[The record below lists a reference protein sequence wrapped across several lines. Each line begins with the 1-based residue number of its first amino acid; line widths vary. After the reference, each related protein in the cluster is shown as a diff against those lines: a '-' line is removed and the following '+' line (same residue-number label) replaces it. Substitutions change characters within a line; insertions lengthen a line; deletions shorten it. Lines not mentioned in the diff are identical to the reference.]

1 MQAND
6 ITYPATV
13 GPIVFGL
20 RTYIAGAGWSGVTVT
35 PKRGTA
41 ATARM
46 VTVRDD
52 GGTGRD
58 GVSRR
63 RHGFNV
69 WANTP
74 TDAQDL
80 AIAVTNGCRQ
90 AFRALEVSDP
100 VDVTDDTDTRTLV
113 DGKPLT
119 HYFLSAVIPVRAQ
132 NL

>member
-6 ITYPATV
+6 ITYPPTV
-13 GPIVFGL
+13 GPIVHGMRSYL
-20 RTYIAGAGWSGVTVT
+20 PVAGWAGVTVT
-35 PKRGTA
+35 PKRGA
-41 ATARM
+41 NPTARM

-63 RHGFNV
+63 RHGFNI

-74 TDAQDL
+74 TDAQDI
-80 AIAVTNGCRQ
+80 AIAVADACR
-90 AFRALEVSDP
+90 AMFSALEVSDP
-100 VDVTDDTDTRTLV
+100 VDVTDDTDERTLV
-113 DGKPLT
+113 AGKPLT
-119 HYFLSAVIPVRAQ
+119 HYFLSAVITVRAQ

>member
-13 GPIVFGL
+13 GPIVHGMRGYL
-20 RTYIAGAGWSGVTVT
+20 APEWSGVTVT
-35 PKRGTA
+35 PKRTGQPTA
-41 ATARM
+41 QM

-63 RHGFNV
+63 RHGFNI

-74 TDAQDL
+74 VDAQNL
-80 AIAVTNGCRQ
+80 AIDVVNGCRKV
-90 AFRALEVSDP
+90 FRALEVTDP

-119 HYFLSAVIPVRAQ
+119 HLFVSAVIPVRAL

>member
-6 ITYPATV
+6 ITYPPTV
-13 GPIVFGL
+13 GPIVHGMRDHL
-20 RTYIAGAGWSGVTVT
+20 APDWSGVTVT
-35 PKRGTA
+35 PKRTGE

-63 RHGFNV
+63 RHGFNI
-69 WANTP
+69 WANSP
-74 TDAQDL
+74 VDAQNL
-80 AIAVTNGCRQ
+80 AVAVANGCRK

-100 VDVTDDTDTRTLV
+100 VDVTDDTDERTLV
-113 DGKPLT
+113 SGKPLT
-119 HYFLSAVIPVRAQ
+119 HYFLSAVIPVRAL

>member
-13 GPIVFGL
+13 GPFVFGMRAYL
-20 RTYIAGAGWSGVTVT
+20 SGAGWSGVTVT

-41 ATARM
+41 ASARM

-63 RHGFNV
+63 RHGFNI
-69 WANTP
+69 WANDAVT
-74 TDAQDL
+74 AQDL
-80 AIAVTNGCRQ
+80 AIAVANGCRQ
-90 AFRALEVSDP
+90 AFDAVEVSDP

-119 HYFLSAVIPVRAQ
+119 HYFLSTVTPVRAR

>member
-6 ITYPATV
+6 ITYPPTV
-13 GPIVFGL
+13 GPIVHGL
-20 RTYIAGAGWSGVTVT
+20 RDHLDGVTVT
-35 PKRGTA
+35 PKRTVNP
-41 ATARM
+41 TELM

-74 TDAQDL
+74 VGAQNL
-80 AIAVTNGCRQ
+80 AVSVADYCRSVLRAV
-90 AFRALEVSDP
+90 EVSDP
-100 VDVTDDTDTRTLV
+100 IDVTDETDETTLV
-113 DGKPLT
+113 GGKSLT
-119 HYFLSAVIPVRAQ
+119 HYFLSAVIPVRAL